1 MTMQTTTH
9 KRADILARD
18 EFALWYQADAAS
30 ERKVPLAQKA
40 KRLAIHLFIGFHLV
54 AIACWCVPLDSP
66 LVPLCRDI
74 VRPYFLWVGLFQSW
88 DMFAPIPK
96 GANTYIEAT
105 LRYRDGSQ
113 RTWTFP
119 RVEQM
124 GLKEKLFKERYR
136 KFADNFQRDE
146 LDELLPDA
154 ARHIARLNSSPGNP
168 VRMVILV
175 RRISFIVPRANGIYI
190 PEPWDS
196 HILLGYGVRPEDLK

>member
-30 ERKVPLAQKA
+30 ERMVSFAQKA
-40 KRLAIHLFIGFHLV
+40 KRLAVHLFVASHLV
-54 AIACWCVPLDSP
+54 AIAFWCVPVDSP
-66 LVPLCRDI
+66 LIPLCRDL
-74 VRPYFLWVGLFQSW
+74 VRPYFLWAGLFQSW

-96 GANTYIEAT
+96 GANAYIEAT
-105 LRYRDGSQ
+105 LRYQDGSQ
-113 RTWTFP
+113 KTWTFP
-119 RVEQM
+119 RMEQM
-124 GLKEKLFKERYR
+124 SRKEKLFKERYR
-136 KFADNFQRDE
+136 KFADYLQRDE

-154 ARHIARLNSSPGNP
+154 ARHIARLNSSPGHP
-168 VRMVILV
+168 VRTVILV
-175 RRISFIVPRANGIYI
+175 RRISFIVPRGNGVYV

>member
-1 MTMQTTTH
+1 MQRAAH
-9 KRADILARD
+9 KQEGTLARD
-18 EFALWYQADAAS
+18 EFALWYRTDAAS
-30 ERKVPLAQKA
+30 ERMVSFAQKA
-40 KRLAIHLFIGFHLV
+40 KRLVIHLFIASHLV
-54 AIACWCVPLDSP
+54 AIAFWCVPIDSP
-66 LVPLCRDI
+66 LIPLCRDL
-74 VRPYFLWVGLFQSW
+74 VRPYFLWAGLFQSW

-113 RTWTFP
+113 KTWIFP

-124 GLKEKLFKERYR
+124 SLKEKLFKERYR
-136 KFADNFQRDE
+136 KFADNLQRDE

-154 ARHIARLNSSPGNP
+154 ARRIARLNSSPGHP
-168 VRMVILV
+168 VRTVILV

-196 HILLGYGVRPEDLK
+196 HILLGYGVQPEDLK

>member
-1 MTMQTTTH
+1 MQSA
-9 KRADILARD
+9 ADRQEGVLARD
-18 EFALWYQADAAS
+18 EFALWCRANAAS
-30 ERKVPLAQKA
+30 ERKVSLARKA
-40 KRLAIHLFIGFHLV
+40 KRSVIHLFIAFHLV
-54 AIACWCVPLDSP
+54 AIAFWCVPVESP
-66 LVPLCRDI
+66 LIPLCREM
-74 VRPYFLWVGLFQSW
+74 VRPYFLWAGLFQSW

-105 LRYRDGSQ
+105 VRYRDGSQ
-113 RTWTFP
+113 KTWTFP

-136 KFADNFQRDE
+136 KFADNLQRDE